1 MKEKIM
7 KQLFLIPTLLMALLG
22 VNSPTLAVEE
32 KHDHAAAPSTSSAA
46 SSTLAATGTVKSV
59 DAAKG
64 KLVID
69 HDPIPAL
76 NWPRMVMDFQL
87 VDPAMARQVKAGD
100 PVKFEMREGEKGAYL
115 ITSIETVHAH

>member
-1 MKEKIM
+1 M
-7 KQLFLIPTLLMALLG
+7 KQPLLISALTIALLG
-22 VNSPTLAVEE
+22 VNGLTLAVEE
-32 KHDHAAAPSTSSAA
+32 KHDHAAAPTTSSAA
-46 SSTLAATGTVKSV
+46 RSTFAATGTVKSV

-87 VDPAMARQVKAGD
+87 VDPAMASQVKAGD
-100 PVKFEMREGEKGAYL
+100 PVKFEMQEGEKGAYL
-115 ITSIETVHAH
+115 IISIETAHAH

>member
-1 MKEKIM
+1 M
-7 KQLFLIPTLLMALLG
+7 KQTFLISALTIALLG
-22 VNSPTLAVEE
+22 VNGPTLAVEA
-32 KHDHAAAPSTSSAA
+32 KHDHAAAPATATSA
-46 SSTLAATGTVKSV
+46 SPTVAATGTVKSV

-87 VDPAMARQVKAGD
+87 ADPAMAGQVKAGD
-100 PVKFEMREGEKGAYL
+100 PIKFEMKEGEKGAYL

>member
-1 MKEKIM
+1 M
-7 KQLFLIPTLLMALLG
+7 KQQLCIAALSATLLGIGGPALAAD
-22 VNSPTLAVEE
+22 S
-32 KHDHAAAPSTSSAA
+32 HAGHGPAPATAATA
-46 SSTLAATGTVKSV
+46 SIPATGTVKNV

-87 VDPAMARQVKAGD
+87 AEIGMASNIKAGD
-100 PVKFEMREGEKGAYL
+100 KVKFEMREGEKGAYL
-115 ITSIETVHAH
+115 ITAIEAAP